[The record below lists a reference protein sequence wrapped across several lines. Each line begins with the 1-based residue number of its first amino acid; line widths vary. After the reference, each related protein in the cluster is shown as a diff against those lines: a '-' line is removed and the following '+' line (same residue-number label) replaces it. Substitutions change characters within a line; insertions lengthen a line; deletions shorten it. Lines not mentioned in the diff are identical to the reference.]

1 MSPSREN
8 HVLIFCLLLV
18 VATLAFY
25 TPIVHNQF
33 IDFDD
38 MSYVLTNSHVLGGL
52 TWDNV
57 KWAFTTC
64 RDGNWQPLTW
74 LSHALDC
81 QLFGL
86 NPIGHHYTSL
96 LLHAANAVLLFLLL
110 QRATGFTWSSL
121 VVAAWFALHPVN
133 VESVAWAAERKNVL
147 SMLFFLLALHAY
159 DRYGRAGRHYLYL
172 LVTVF
177 LALGLMA
184 KPQVITLPFVLLLWD
199 YWPLQRMSAAA
210 TAGGLPAAPP
220 RSFAY
225 LVCEKL
231 PLFVVAAVG
240 SHIALLAQSPGVHT
254 ISEVPVAVRL
264 ENAVVSYV
272 RYMGNALWPS
282 RLAPLYPRPQ
292 NLLPAWQVAGAAAL
306 LILVS
311 VLVLRWR
318 NRRYLP
324 VGWFWFLGTLIPM
337 IGIITFGEHSM
348 ADRFAYIPFIGLFV
362 AVVWGLGTVA
372 SEHRVSGVWCAGAAA
387 LVAFVLGCLTYRQ
400 VGYWRDGETLWRY
413 TLGVTERNYVAHN
426 NLGVALAKQGQA
438 NEALLQYR
446 TGNALHRYK
455 PLPLLGLGL
464 YELQLGHPQEA
475 IEDCNAVLHES
486 ADPTLQAT
494 AWSEL
499 GHAHLQLHDFEQAAD
514 SYQKALHLNPEDSG
528 ASIGTGLIALRHG
541 QFDFAVVQFFHA
553 VKVDPSDANV
563 LLFAQAL
570 RLAGRAV
577 EADSAL
583 AQIQRNSPD
592 LAHAQLEAGQLLAFV
607 GLKPH

>member
-38 MSYVLTNSHVLGGL
+38 MSYVLTNSHVVGGL

-57 KWAFTTC
+57 KWAFATC

-110 QRATGFTWSSL
+110 QRATGFTWSSM

-254 ISEVPVAVRL
+254 ISEVPVPARL
-264 ENAVVSYV
+264 ENAVASYL
-272 RYMGNALWPS
+272 RYIANPPVPP
-282 RLAPLYPRPQ
+282 RLPPPYPRPSTF
-292 NLLPAWQVAGAAAL
+292 LPP
-306 LILVS
+306 
-311 VLVLRWR
+311 
-318 NRRYLP
+318 RR
-324 VGWFWFLGTLIPM
+324 
-337 IGIITFGEHSM
+337 
-348 ADRFAYIPFIGLFV
+348 
-362 AVVWGLGTVA
+362 
-372 SEHRVSGVWCAGAAA
+372 
-387 LVAFVLGCLTYRQ
+387 
-400 VGYWRDGETLWRY
+400 
-413 TLGVTERNYVAHN
+413 
-426 NLGVALAKQGQA
+426 
-438 NEALLQYR
+438 
-446 TGNALHRYK
+446 
-455 PLPLLGLGL
+455 
-464 YELQLGHPQEA
+464 
-475 IEDCNAVLHES
+475 
-486 ADPTLQAT
+486 
-494 AWSEL
+494 
-499 GHAHLQLHDFEQAAD
+499 
-514 SYQKALHLNPEDSG
+514 
-528 ASIGTGLIALRHG
+528 
-541 QFDFAVVQFFHA
+541 
-553 VKVDPSDANV
+553 
-563 LLFAQAL
+563 
-570 RLAGRAV
+570 
-577 EADSAL
+577 
-583 AQIQRNSPD
+583 
-592 LAHAQLEAGQLLAFV
+592 
-607 GLKPH
+607 